1 METAARYETKVIL
14 KDIRREGWQ
23 WREYVER
30 RVGVEKVSWSPNKPP
45 FSAVDMFVS
54 DYFVAWLISLNKRPS
69 QLKKSFAK
77 LLRKGR
83 CLILPEKQ
91 LLYRVSLSPSNLKW
105 NIITQAEV

>member
-14 KDIRREGWQ
+14 RDIRREGWQ

-54 DYFVAWLISLNKRPS
+54 DYFVAWLLRLNKLPSLLKMSFKAHQEGKMFQDFLKSNACIMYLFLRP
-69 QLKKSFAK
+69 
-77 LLRKGR
+77 
-83 CLILPEKQ
+83 
-91 LLYRVSLSPSNLKW
+91 
-105 NIITQAEV
+105 T

>member
-45 FSAVDMFVS
+45 LSEVFK
-54 DYFVAWLISLNKRPS
+54 LNASKLNVRNCLES
-69 QLKKSFAK
+69 MEKQVLSGTDVLLAK
-77 LLRKGR
+77 LPSLKSSAD
-83 CLILPEKQ
+83 
-91 LLYRVSLSPSNLKW
+91 RVNASDNER
-105 NIITQAEV
+105 A